1 MHTWNCE
8 NAFVR
13 LAVTVVI
20 YFFTIFSLPV
30 PLYLCTLWLQSTIQV
45 YKTYHTPCSD
55 QIHLSLQPE
64 FKFGCSIVLQCRNG
78 RTNALKKD
86 NIHFLIRNKFGIP
99 TLMLLWH

>member
-30 PLYLCTLWLQSTIQV
+30 PLYPVVTEYNTSV
-45 YKTYHTPCSD
+45 
-55 QIHLSLQPE
+55 
-64 FKFGCSIVLQCRNG
+64 
-78 RTNALKKD
+78 
-86 NIHFLIRNKFGIP
+86 
-99 TLMLLWH
+99 